1 MQQIDS
7 ILADHPFFQGMPP
20 EHMQLIAGCATMTR
34 FNAGERIFS
43 AGEVAEHFYM
53 VRHGTVALEII
64 VPGRGYVPIQ
74 TVGEGEILGW
84 SWLFSPYRWHFDAR
98 ALGLMRAFAFNGKC
112 LREKCEQDH
121 DLGYELMKRFAQVM
135 AQRLQ
140 ATRLQLLDVYGILK

>member
-1 MQQIDS
+1 MQRIDS
-7 ILADHPFFQGMPP
+7 ILAGHPFFQGMSS
-20 EHMQLIAGCATMTR
+20 EHLQLIAGCALMAR
-34 FNAGERIFS
+34 FNAGERVFS
-43 AGEVAEHFYM
+43 AGETAEHFYL
-53 VRHGTVALEII
+53 VRHGRVALEIA

-74 TVGEGEILGW
+74 TVGESEVLGW
-84 SWLFSPYRWHFDAR
+84 SWLFAPYRWHFDAR
-98 ALGLMRAFAFNGKC
+98 ALELTRVFDFDGKC

>member
-1 MQQIDS
+1 MQRLDT
-7 ILADHPFFQGMPP
+7 ILAEHPFFQGMLPD
-20 EHMQLIAGCATMTR
+20 HMQLIAGCATMTR
-34 FNAGERIFS
+34 FSAGERIFS
-43 AGEVAEHFYM
+43 AGEAAEHFYL

-74 TVGEGEILGW
+74 TVCESEILGW
-84 SWLFSPYRWHFDAR
+84 SWLFPPYRWHFDAR

-112 LREKCEQDH
+112 LREKCERDH

-135 AQRLQ
+135 AHRLQ